1 MLANLEQRPSS
12 PILTWISILKQCTLG
27 GRSRYWRTRAAG
39 GLVVYS
45 VIERKRCT
53 SDSHSRQR
61 YRERFLHKV
70 KSFCASESQKW
81 RLISCCAVR

>member
-61 YRERFLHKV
+61 YRERSAIFDEV
-70 KSFCASESQKW
+70 KEA
-81 RLISCCAVR
+81 